1 MSNNEKRFFRWF
13 SLLLGMVL
21 IIVLALNLSFTQT
34 PVPDEEDHSMKFQ
47 RDYSIYSLDMPDT
60 LYFAGERVPVDYF
73 DVREDLDRELLVNTY
88 WQSHTLL
95 LIKRANRY
103 LPLIDSILGAN
114 GVPEDFKYIPLIESE
129 LTNAVSP
136 AGAVGL
142 WQFLRGTGRDYG
154 LEINTQV
161 DERYH
166 VEKATEAACRFF
178 KESYR
183 KFGSWT
189 LAAASFNYGRSAL
202 NRQLKRQEAE
212 SYYNLILNQ
221 ETARYIYR
229 ILALKMILEDP
240 EKYGFHIRPHDL
252 YYPVPTRRV
261 QVDTAVDNFAK
272 FARDHSINYKYL
284 KILNPWL
291 RESYLKNP
299 DGKTYQINI
308 PREGER
314 DYRSI
319 LQANID
325 SL

>member
-1 MSNNEKRFFRWF
+1 MSNKEKRFFRWF
-13 SLLLGMVL
+13 SFLLVGFLITVL
-21 IIVLALNLSFTQT
+21 VLNLSFTNT
-34 PVPDEEDHSMKFQ
+34 PVPKEESHTQKFQ
-47 RDYSIYSLDMPDT
+47 RDYSIYSLEMPDT

-103 LPLIDSILGAN
+103 LPVIDSILEAN
-114 GVPEDFKYIPLIESE
+114 DVPEDFKYVPLIESE

-136 AGAVGL
+136 AGAVGI
-142 WQFLRGTGRDYG
+142 WQFLRGTARDYG
-154 LEINTQV
+154 LKVNSQV

-178 KESYR
+178 KESYE

-189 LAAASFNYGRSAL
+189 LAAASFNFGRSAL
-202 NRQLKRQEAE
+202 NRQLERQEAE
-212 SYYNLILNQ
+212 SFYNLILNQ

-229 ILALKMILEDP
+229 ILALKLILDDP
-240 EKYGFHIRPHDL
+240 AQYGFNIRAEDL
-252 YYPVPTRRV
+252 YYPIPSYEVE
-261 QVDTAVDNFAK
+261 VDTTVEDFAK
-272 FARDHSINYKYL
+272 FARAHSINYKYL

-291 RESYLKNP
+291 RENYLKNP
-299 DGKTYQINI
+299 HGKTYHIKI
-308 PREGER
+308 PRDGQR
-314 DYRSI
+314 DYRRI
-319 LQANID
+319 MEANID

>member
-1 MSNNEKRFFRWF
+1 MSNTEKRLFRWF
-13 SLLLGMVL
+13 SLFLLLTL
-21 IIVLALNLSFTQT
+21 IVVFALNISFTNT
-34 PVPDEEDHSMKFQ
+34 PVKETPSHTGKFQ
-47 RDYSIYSLDMPDT
+47 RDYSIYSLKLPDT
-60 LYFAGERVPVDYF
+60 LHFAGEPVPVDYF

-95 LIKRANRY
+95 LLKRANRY
-103 LPLIDSILGAN
+103 LPLMDSILRAE
-114 GVPEDFKYIPLIESE
+114 GVPTDFKYIPLIESE

-142 WQFLRGTGRDYG
+142 WQFLRGTARDYG
-154 LEINTQV
+154 LTVNSQV

-166 VEKATEAACRFF
+166 VEKATRAACAFF

-202 NRQLKRQEAE
+202 NQQLNRQGAD

-229 ILALKMILEDP
+229 ILALKLITNDP
-240 EKYGFHIRPHDL
+240 EAYGFHIRPQDL
-252 YYPVPTRRV
+252 YYPIPSYEVE
-261 QVDTAVDNFAK
+261 VDTTVNDFAAFAK
-272 FARDHSINYKYL
+272 AHSINYKYL

-299 DGKTYQINI
+299 SGQTYHIKI
-308 PREGER
+308 PVEGER
-314 DYRSI
+314 DYRKI
-319 LQANID
+319 LEANID
-325 SL
+325 SI

>member
-1 MSNNEKRFFRWF
+1 MSNTEKRLFRWF
-13 SLLLGMVL
+13 SLLLVFTL
-21 IIVLALNLSFTQT
+21 IVVFALNISFTNT
-34 PVPDEEDHSMKFQ
+34 PVKENPSHTAEFQ
-47 RDYSIYSLDMPDT
+47 RDYSIYSLKLPDT
-60 LYFAGERVPVDYF
+60 LQFAGETVPVDYF

-95 LIKRANRY
+95 LLKRANRY
-103 LPLIDSILGAN
+103 LPLMDSILRAE
-114 GVPEDFKYIPLIESE
+114 GVPTDFKYIPLIESE

-142 WQFLRGTGRDYG
+142 WQFLRGTARDYG
-154 LEINTQV
+154 LTVNSQV

-166 VEKATEAACRFF
+166 VEKATRAACEFF

-202 NRQLKRQEAE
+202 NRQLNRQGAE

-229 ILALKMILEDP
+229 ILALKLITQDP
-240 EKYGFHIRPHDL
+240 EAYGFHIRPQDL
-252 YYPVPTRRV
+252 YYPIPSHEVE
-261 QVDTAVDNFAK
+261 VDTTVDDFAAFAK
-272 FARDHSINYKYL
+272 AHSINYKYL

-299 DGKTYQINI
+299 SGKTYHIKI
-308 PREGER
+308 PVNGER
-314 DYRSI
+314 NYRKI
-319 LQANID
+319 LKANID
-325 SL
+325 SI

>member
-1 MSNNEKRFFRWF
+1 MSNKEKRFFRWF
-13 SLLLGMVL
+13 SLILIGSLVMVFAVN
-21 IIVLALNLSFTQT
+21 ISFTKS
-34 PVPDEEDHSMKFQ
+34 PVKDKDSHYSRFR
-47 RDYSIYSLDMPDT
+47 RDYGIYSLKLPDT
-60 LYFAGERVPVDYF
+60 LFFAGERVPVDYF

-103 LPLIDSILGAN
+103 LPLIDSILEQQ
-114 GVPEDFKYIPLIESE
+114 GVPGDFKYIPLIESE

-142 WQFLRGTGRDYG
+142 WQFLSGTARDYG
-154 LEINTQV
+154 LEINGQI

-166 VEKATEAACRFF
+166 VEKATKAACRFF

-189 LAAASFNYGRSAL
+189 LAAASFNYGRYAL
-202 NRQLKRQEAE
+202 HRQLERQGAD

-229 ILALKMILEDP
+229 ILALKLILEDP
-240 EKYGFHIRPHDL
+240 ERFGFNIRPEDL
-252 YYPVPTRRV
+252 YYPVPSYEV
-261 QVDTAVDNFAK
+261 EVDTTVNDFAA
-272 FARDHSINYKYL
+272 FARSHSINYKYL

-299 DGKTYQINI
+299 SGTTYQIKL
-308 PREGER
+308 PRRGER
-314 DYRSI
+314 DYRQI
-319 LQANID
+319 LEANID
-325 SL
+325 SI